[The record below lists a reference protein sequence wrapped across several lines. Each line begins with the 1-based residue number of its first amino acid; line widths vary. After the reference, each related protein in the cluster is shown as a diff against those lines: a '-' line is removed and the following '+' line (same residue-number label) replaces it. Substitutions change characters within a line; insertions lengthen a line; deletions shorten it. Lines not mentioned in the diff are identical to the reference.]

1 MTLAAGRLRHWV
13 SLQRFGF
20 VMDSA
25 GDAVQDPDTG
35 ELRREW
41 TELAAMWAAI
51 EPSSARE
58 FNASQ
63 VGQSEVTGKI
73 VIRYRPDILPTDRI
87 VHNGRAYQ
95 LFGILPDLDSGI
107 EYLTLPCG
115 TGLNTG
121 E

>member
-1 MTLAAGRLRHWV
+1 MSIAAGRLRHWV
-13 SLQRFGF
+13 TLERFTF
-20 VMDSA
+20 VQDSA
-25 GDAVQDPDTG
+25 GDPIQDPVSG
-35 ELRREW
+35 ELRKEW
-41 TELAAMWAAI
+41 TEVAQLWAAI

-58 FNASQ
+58 FIASQ

-73 VIRYRPDILPTDRI
+73 IIRYRPDVLATDRI

-95 LFGILPDLDSGI
+95 LFGVLGDLFSGM

>member
-25 GDAVQDPDTG
+25 GDPVQDPDTG

-41 TELAAMWAAI
+41 TELAACWAAI

-87 VHNGRAYQ
+87 VHNGKVYNPA
-95 LFGILPDLDSGI
+95 GILADKESGL
-107 EYLTLPCG
+107 EYITVPVSEG
-115 TGLNTG
+115 VGVG